1 MPWPGSLVFGVAV
14 GALGAVAVV
23 GCGGASLPDPRVT
36 AAEYGAAAA
45 KGDARAVHAL
55 MTEEARRTYGEEGT
69 KRLLADAR
77 DEITRQAS
85 AFSSPAATVRV
96 EAEVPYVD
104 GERAIIEV
112 SAGHYRVS
120 AASGLPA
127 AARTPTQ
134 ALLDLRAALARR
146 SYPALVRLLSE
157 GTRTAMERDLSALVT
172 GLENPESLE
181 VKVHGD
187 AAEVVVPGGHKVR
200 LAREAGVWRIHD
212 FD

>member
-1 MPWPGSLVFGVAV
+1 MPWPESLVFGVAV
-14 GALGAVAVV
+14 GALAAVPVV
-23 GCGGASLPDPRVT
+23 GCAGASLPDPRVT

-45 KGDARAVHAL
+45 KGDARTVHAL
-55 MTEEARRTYGEEGT
+55 MTEEARRAYGEEGT
-69 KRLLADAR
+69 KRLLSDAR
-77 DEITRQAS
+77 NEIVKQAS
-85 AFSSPAATVRV
+85 AFSAPGATVRV

-104 GERAIIEV
+104 GERAILEV

-157 GTRTAMERDLSALVT
+157 STRTAIERDLSALVS
-172 GLENPESLE
+172 GLENPEALD

-187 AAEVVVPGGHKVR
+187 SAEVVIPGGHKVR